1 MQRLNQ
7 RMQGQIYTFSVLLMN
22 GYGVNVGV
30 AVEHSRNDNTVEAAM
45 LNHPHVSQESREKSN
60 GSVLLMNG

>member
-1 MQRLNQ
+1 
-7 RMQGQIYTFSVLLMN
+7 MN

-45 LNHPHVSQESREKSN
+45 LNHPHVSQESGEKSN